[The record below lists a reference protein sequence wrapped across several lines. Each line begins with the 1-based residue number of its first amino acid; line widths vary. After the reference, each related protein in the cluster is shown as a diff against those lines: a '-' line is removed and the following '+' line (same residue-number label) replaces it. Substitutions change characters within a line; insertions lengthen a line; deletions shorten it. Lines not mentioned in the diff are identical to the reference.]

1 MNNLIKFLLDLNDDI
16 LVYILKTIYL
26 NFRLI
31 NNEFKEIVEKNNLK
45 NTTFI
50 FDSLNILKFA
60 IQNGYKINENTM
72 PMATKHGDLEIM
84 EWLLR
89 EKQVELSISVS
100 KMATNNGDIHN
111 IEWLYNNNCKFS
123 HETYYPA
130 ISNSNTD
137 IIMFLKNK
145 YSINHHVMT

>member
-60 IQNGYKINENTM
+60 IDNGYIINDNTM
-72 PMATKHGDLEIM
+72 PMATKYGDLEIM

-89 EKQVELSISVS
+89 EKQVQLNILVS
-100 KMATNNGDIHN
+100 KMAINNGNIGN
-111 IEWLYNNNCKFS
+111 IEWLYNNNCKFTKTTPFS
-123 HETYYPA
+123 ILQFYPK
-130 ISNSNTD
+130 IYD
-137 IIMFLKNK
+137 L
-145 YSINHHVMT
+145 